1 MLKSC
6 VKLTRDDNE
15 LQAFQ
20 RRHELRDIVSNHYKE
35 LLLYS
40 TQNKTTLISERINK
54 DSN

>member
-20 RRHELRDIVSNHYKE
+20 RRHELRDIVSNYSKK
-35 LLLYS
+35 LLING
-40 TQNKTTLISERINK
+40 TQNETRMIAALIVK
-54 DSN
+54 